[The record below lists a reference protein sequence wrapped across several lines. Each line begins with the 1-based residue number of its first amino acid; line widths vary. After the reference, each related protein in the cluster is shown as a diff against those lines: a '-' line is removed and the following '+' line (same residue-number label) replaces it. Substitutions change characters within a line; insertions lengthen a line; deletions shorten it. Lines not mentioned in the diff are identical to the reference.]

1 MSVHTCQA
9 ATRNDEK
16 STAEA
21 AKCVRM
27 EDYQTQNNVAGLLD
41 IVGYGVWSK
50 NLWVQDMEEM
60 NIHLLAILGFTMIA
74 GF

>member
-1 MSVHTCQA
+1 M
-9 ATRNDEK
+9 
-16 STAEA
+16 
-21 AKCVRM
+21 
-27 EDYQTQNNVAGLLD
+27 AGLLD

-50 NLWVQDMEEM
+50 NLWAQYLEEM